1 MIKNLNNILEL
12 PQNVSLR
19 KKGHNNYCFPSKIHN
34 PIHEK
39 SYFAL
44 CLIENTI
51 NFFKKIQIGYFFFTI
66 VSKKFLSLT
75 KEKN

>member
-39 SYFAL
+39 SCFAL
-44 CLIENTI
+44 CLIKNTI
-51 NFFKKIQIGYFFFTI
+51 NFFFKKIQIGYFF
-66 VSKKFLSLT
+66 LQL
-75 KEKN
+75 